1 MPILMTVLL
10 MLFAVPCFTAYSQPA
25 DEQAGINPAILK
37 KATAIE
43 ADFTQVRHFS
53 ELDYDMTVKGHMSLK
68 PGKELVWRTDSP
80 MKTVCT
86 MTPKGLTLWDAET
99 KKTNTVS
106 AKGNLWLAAIFGIQD
121 KLLAGDLKALESQF
135 RIERK
140 AKATI
145 LLFPKEEML
154 AGMFK
159 SIQITFNDG
168 MDAVSGIVFT
178 EKSGDT
184 INISFTNVRN

>member
-1 MPILMTVLL
+1 
-10 MLFAVPCFTAYSQPA
+10 
-25 DEQAGINPAILK
+25 
-37 KATAIE
+37 
-43 ADFTQVRHFS
+43 
-53 ELDYDMTVKGHMSLK
+53 
-68 PGKELVWRTDSP
+68 

-106 AKGNLWLAAIFGIQD
+106 AKGNLWLAAIFEIQD
-121 KLLAGDLKALESQF
+121 KMLAGDLKALENQF
-135 RIERK
+135 RIECK
-140 AKATI
+140 AKTTI
-145 LLFPKEEML
+145 LLYPKEEML

-168 MDAVSGIVFT
+168 MDAVNGIVFT